1 MMRTRDAASNHDVLQ
16 MSITLALFVIIYF
29 SVFTVGITYMM
40 RLVGKGPTAFEQER
54 VSDDP
59 LSLAK

>member
-1 MMRTRDAASNHDVLQ
+1 

-40 RLVGKGPTAFEQER
+40 RLVGKGPTAVEQER

-59 LSLAK
+59 LSLAE